1 MMEYTMKLI
10 FSKKADMAVMEERIK
25 DICQRSGSVILEVK
39 DNTIIYGAEGYEQFG
54 PAFIHLR
61 FEDEIKYQIDD
72 AIWSDPDD
80 KPHSCKK
87 NLLRNVIRFSKA
99 KELGIAVDLFVR
111 KNKDDNVAKSFYY
124 LGRMTM
130 DHSVPVKMQGTGDN
144 AVEMFWNLDVG
155 VREDIYDYIT
165 SEDA

>member
-10 FSKKADMAVMEERIK
+10 LSKKADMAVMEERIK

-39 DNTIIYGAEGYEQFG
+39 DNTIIYGAEGYEHFG

-87 NLLRNVIRFSKA
+87 NLLR
-99 KELGIAVDLFVR
+99 
-111 KNKDDNVAKSFYY
+111 
-124 LGRMTM
+124 M
-130 DHSVPVKMQGTGDN
+130 
-144 AVEMFWNLDVG
+144 
-155 VREDIYDYIT
+155 
-165 SEDA
+165 